1 MLSLNACALP
11 ARSDPESSNA
21 LSSHEAAETAL
32 GRQLAE
38 RIQAHPCFSGIYP
51 LVDPTAAFA
60 ARGLL
65 ADAAER
71 TLDIQYYIWQ
81 KDTTGLLLFNAVY
94 SAAERGVRVRLLLDD
109 FGVSGLDDELAALDI
124 HPNIE
129 VRLFNPFIIRNPK
142 LIGFV
147 TQFPQANRRMHN
159 KSFTVDNQVTIIGGR
174 NIGDEYFGAAQEML
188 FSDLDV
194 IAVGTIVNN
203 VSIDFDRYWVSDSVY
218 PVSLILPSPERI
230 HQQEIMEGITSA
242 SQRDGAYTYI
252 EALRQSDVVRNM
264 LDGTLPLEWAER
276 RMISDDPAKG
286 LGQAEQDALLVY
298 QMSEILG
305 NPRTNLELVSP
316 YFVPTEA
323 GTEAFVKLAKQ
334 GVNIRILTNSM
345 EATDV
350 AAVHAGYSKRRKD
363 LLNAGIKLYEMRASS
378 SESTRE
384 ESSYGPFGSSD
395 LSLHAKTFSVD
406 NKRIFV
412 GSFNF
417 DPRSANLNT
426 ELGFIIDSPLLSRQ
440 MASLFDEKVPQE
452 AYEVKLDDNNELIW
466 LERNKSGVIKHHREP
481 GTTAWQRGIVWFLS
495 ILPIEWML

>member
-21 LSSHEAAETAL
+21 LPSHKAAETAL

-38 RIQAHPCFSGIYP
+38 RIQGHPCCSGIYP
-51 LVDPTAAFA
+51 LVNPTAAFA

-71 TLDIQYYIWQ
+71 KLDIQYYIWQ
-81 KDTTGLLLFNAVY
+81 KDTTGLLLFNTVY

-159 KSFTVDNQVTIIGGR
+159 KSFTVDDQVTIIGGR

-194 IAVGTIVNN
+194 IAVGAIVNK
-203 VSIDFDRYWVSDSVY
+203 VSTDFDRYWVSDSVY
-218 PVSLILPSPERI
+218 PVSLILPSPEGI
-230 HQQEIMEGITSA
+230 QQQEIMEGITSA
-242 SQRDGAYTYI
+242 PQRDGVYTYI

-264 LDGTLPLEWAER
+264 LEGTLPLEWAES

-286 LGQAEQDALLVY
+286 LGQAEQDALLVS

-305 NPRTNLELVSP
+305 NPGTNLELVSP

-323 GTEAFVKLAKQ
+323 GTEAFVKLAEQ

-350 AAVHAGYSKRRKD
+350 AAVHAGIV
-363 LLNAGIKLYEMRASS
+363 N
-378 SESTRE
+378 
-384 ESSYGPFGSSD
+384 
-395 LSLHAKTFSVD
+395 V
-406 NKRIFV
+406 
-412 GSFNF
+412 
-417 DPRSANLNT
+417 
-426 ELGFIIDSPLLSRQ
+426 
-440 MASLFDEKVPQE
+440 EKI
-452 AYEVKLDDNNELIW
+452 Y
-466 LERNKSGVIKHHREP
+466 
-481 GTTAWQRGIVWFLS
+481 
-495 ILPIEWML
+495 